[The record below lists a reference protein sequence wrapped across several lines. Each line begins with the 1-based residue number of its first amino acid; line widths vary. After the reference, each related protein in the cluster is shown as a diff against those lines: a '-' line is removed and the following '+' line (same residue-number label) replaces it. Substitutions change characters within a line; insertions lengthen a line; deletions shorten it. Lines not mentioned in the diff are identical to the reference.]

1 MQRTKWHSREGGVQ
15 SMLIVIWALV
25 IFTGVLAAAMGFYEY
40 TAYKPN
46 KSFEEQTKAV
56 GKLTEAILWPSSI
69 EEHLK
74 LPKKITEEKERERIR
89 TQQRPLTSKGKEG

>member
-1 MQRTKWHSREGGVQ
+1 
-15 SMLIVIWALV
+15 MLIATWVLV
-25 IFTGVLAAAMGFYEY
+25 IFTGVLAAATGSYEY

-46 KSFEEQTKAV
+46 KSSEEQTKAV
-56 GKLTEAILWPSSI
+56 GKLTEAILRLLSI

>member
-1 MQRTKWHSREGGVQ
+1 
-15 SMLIVIWALV
+15 MLIVIWALV
-25 IFTGVLAAAMGFYEY
+25 IFTGVLAAATGFYTY
-40 TAYKPN
+40 TTCN
-46 KSFEEQTKAV
+46 LDKSSEEQTKAL
-56 GKLTEAILWPSSI
+56 GKLTEAILRPSSI